1 MVSHPKGLFFISILK
16 KLKIMKT
23 LDINTIAYEYLLRTN
38 SEEENNFSEDQTI
51 EFNQDQYLES
61 QNSLLLQLYN
71 LEEEDLY
78 VQAQFKN

>member
-1 MVSHPKGLFFISILK
+1 
-16 KLKIMKT
+16 MKT

-38 SEEENNFSEDQTI
+38 SEEQNNFLEDQTI

-78 VQAQFKN
+78 VQAQFNN

>member
-1 MVSHPKGLFFISILK
+1 MR
-16 KLKIMKT
+16 T
-23 LDINTIAYEYLLRTN
+23 LDINTIAFQYLLRTS
-38 SEEENNFSEDQTI
+38 SEEQNNFSEEQII

-78 VQAQFKN
+78 VQAQFNN